1 MHRQATTHRRKCILL
16 VDDEADSSDIL
27 AQFLGAQYDVVVA
40 RDGLQGVEQAA
51 KHQPD
56 LIISD
61 VSMPVLGGLDMIR
74 LIRVRQGLKVPVIF
88 VSGLGAPSD
97 IIAGISAGARH
108 YLTKP
113 VDLQD
118 LKKRVARALEPS

>member
-1 MHRQATTHRRKCILL
+1 MPVQAAIPKKKRILI
-16 VDDEADSSDIL
+16 VDDEPDSSDML

-40 RDGLQGVEQAA
+40 HDGLEGIEEAA
-51 KHQPD
+51 RQRPD

-61 VSMPVLGGLDMIR
+61 VSMPKLGGLDMVR
-74 LIRVRQGLKVPVIF
+74 VIRVRHGLRAPVIF
-88 VSGLGAPSD
+88 VSGKGSPQD
-97 IIAGISAGARH
+97 IIAGITAGARH

-118 LKKRVARALEPS
+118 LKKRVYRALEQA